1 MDSKL
6 VLIVDDDPVFAS
18 LLTRVVKECGLRAEV
33 ARHGREGLRM
43 MRARRPDLVL
53 LDVLMPAM
61 NGDEVLAAMRADPG
75 LRDVP
80 VIVVSSREPPA
91 GSILCEVPTVP
102 KAFEWDELTRLICE
116 AVEQG
121 GRSSGDG
128 APVALPPVRPL
139 RGRRTPGR
147 PC

>member
-1 MDSKL
+1 MSDRWVL
-6 VLIVDDDPVFAS
+6 VVDDDAVFAS
-18 LLTRVVKECGLRAEV
+18 WLTRVVKECGLRAEV

-53 LDVLMPAM
+53 LDLLMPAM
-61 NGDEVLAAMRADPG
+61 GGEEVLAAMRADPD

-80 VIVVSSREPPA
+80 VIVVSSLEPPA
-91 GSILCEVPTVP
+91 GSLASDIPHIRKE
-102 KAFEWDELTRLICE
+102 FEPEELMRMIRE
-116 AVEQG
+116 ALEQG
-121 GRSSGDG
+121 GRSSKDDT
-128 APVALPPVRPL
+128 PVALPPVRPL